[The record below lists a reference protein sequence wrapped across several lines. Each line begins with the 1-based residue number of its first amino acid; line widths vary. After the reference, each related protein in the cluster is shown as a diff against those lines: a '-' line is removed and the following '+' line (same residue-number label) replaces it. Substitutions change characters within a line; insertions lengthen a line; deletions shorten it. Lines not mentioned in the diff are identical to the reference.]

1 MGFLMLFVGFQN
13 MVLPAA
19 SPRRNS
25 VTRTRCRVVVLFHME
40 MHLKVHGCRE
50 VWIAFVVRCWL
61 NPKTLNP
68 KTLNPKTPIKP

>member
-19 SPRRNS
+19 SPS
-25 VTRTRCRVVVLFHME
+25 RVVVLFHME

-68 KTLNPKTPIKP
+68 KTPNPKALNPKP